1 LWVHSNDDSIM
12 GLEKRQKNFTTIEI
26 NAKRIDEDLE
36 EIVDNLSVAND
47 DVIIVEF

>member
-1 LWVHSNDDSIM
+1 MS
-12 GLEKRQKNFTTIEI
+12 LEKRQKNFTTIEI